1 MGTGS
6 KMRMIRTDEEHD
18 AAIREIDRLWNA
30 EPGTQDHDSLEL
42 LGNLVNAYEEKRWP
56 IDEL

>member
-18 AAIREIDRLWNA
+18 AAISEIERLWSA
-30 EPGTQDHDSLEL
+30 EPGTPEHDSLEL
-42 LGNLVNAYEEKRWP
+42 LGNLVSAYEEKRSP
-56 IDEL
+56 ID